1 MTHEN
6 HWPLPEPHSA
16 PSQQDV
22 QPVVVPPQVPR
33 PPLTERLHRFCHVFV
48 FAFKRALPTAGLI
61 MAMTFIT
68 MSYIRVERA
77 DASMTFA
84 YFKAEQIARLGQVEA
99 TVPITDKRGRAH
111 RLPARDI
118 IAHRELAALSEQT
131 RQTLILHAKI
141 AALLGALTA
150 VFSIARTVRRVF

>member
-6 HWPLPEPHSA
+6 HWAMPDPHAGSI
-16 PSQQDV
+16 QDEIR
-22 QPVVVPPQVPR
+22 PVVVPPQVPR
-33 PPLTERLHRFCHVFV
+33 RPFSERLTRFWHVFL

-61 MAMTFIT
+61 MAMTFVT
-68 MSYIRVERA
+68 MSYIRIERA

-84 YFKAEQIARLGQVEA
+84 YFKAEQIARLGQLEA
-99 TVPITDKRGRAH
+99 TIPITDKRGRTH

-118 IAHRELAALSEQT
+118 IAHRDLAALSEQT
-131 RQTLILHAKI
+131 RQTLFLHVKI

-150 VFSIARTVRRVF
+150 VFSISRTVRRVF